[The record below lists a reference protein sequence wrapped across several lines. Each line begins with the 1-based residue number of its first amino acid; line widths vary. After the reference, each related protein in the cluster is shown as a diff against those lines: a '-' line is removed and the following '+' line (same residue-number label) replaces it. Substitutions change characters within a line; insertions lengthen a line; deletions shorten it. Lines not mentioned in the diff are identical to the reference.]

1 VPACSW
7 KYYRPSN
14 PDHLWALLDKLG
26 EHNVPFVSHAR
37 VADQKWSLTMNPQI
51 LSHAS
56 PVAQISKE
64 IKQRFADSD
73 KGLIIPW
80 APQQT
85 VLSHKAVGWFLT
97 HGGAGGTMD
106 ALTQGVPM

>member
-1 VPACSW
+1 
-7 KYYRPSN
+7 
-14 PDHLWALLDKLG
+14 
-26 EHNVPFVSHAR
+26 VSRASESDGR
-37 VADQKWSLTMNPQI
+37 QSLIINSQI

-56 PVAQISKE
+56 PVAQIPDD
-64 IKQRFADSD
+64 IKQRFAESD

-85 VLSHKAVGWFLT
+85 VLSHKAIGWFLT